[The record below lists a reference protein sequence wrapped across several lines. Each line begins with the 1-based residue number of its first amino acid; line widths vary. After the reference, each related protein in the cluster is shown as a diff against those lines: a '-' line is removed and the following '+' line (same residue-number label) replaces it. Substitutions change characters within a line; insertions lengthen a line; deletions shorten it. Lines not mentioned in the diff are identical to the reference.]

1 VGSPRIQATLTPS
14 YEVICELM
22 RQIIAGFLTV
32 VHEGKRTDSAAFDL
46 VDRREEDMF
55 QREASFNLDRAFATY
70 QGVYLTS
77 FFLTPS
83 VQGFEQFHVAV
94 DGCTRDITH
103 MQVSLRAPHP

>member
-1 VGSPRIQATLTPS
+1 MGSPRIQATLTPS

-46 VDRREEDMF
+46 VDRRE
-55 QREASFNLDRAFATY
+55 ASFNLDRAFATY
-70 QGVYLTS
+70 QGAYLTS